1 MKECPFID
9 WVRPRIVGVKMI
21 GELKMKRNQRTGKW
35 IKKIRSGGEGCRNSG
50 RSQESHVEEYG
61 EERVDNNAISTY
73 DHRLLNTLMLKDEVV
88 RQMMTRKPCKVT
100 SMSSERNKKM
110 MTILAATWR
119 TILQRKKCLI
129 IKNHL
134 GWQRPSCTTSQ
145 SAAQPPLQQIG
156 DEKVVVTQVTIYTV
170 KQVQNIVA
178 G

>member
-21 GELKMKRNQRTGKW
+21 GELKMKRNQRTRKW
-35 IKKIRSGGEGCRNSG
+35 IKKIRSGGEGRRNSG

-156 DEKVVVTQVTIYTV
+156 DEKVVVTQVTICTV
-170 KQVQNIVA
+170 KQVQNIVTR
-178 G
+178 

>member
-1 MKECPFID
+1 MVL
-9 WVRPRIVGVKMI
+9 VRMVPVLVHARKLTFSM
-21 GELKMKRNQRTGKW
+21 
-35 IKKIRSGGEGCRNSG
+35 
-50 RSQESHVEEYG
+50 
-61 EERVDNNAISTY
+61 
-73 DHRLLNTLMLKDEVV
+73 TLMLKDEVV
-88 RQMMTRKPCKVT
+88 RQMMARKPCKVT

-156 DEKVVVTQVTIYTV
+156 DEKVVVTQVTICTV
-170 KQVQNIVA
+170 KQAQNIVT